1 MRDCREE
8 DGGVQVEKQGATH
21 SLQFLGLGRG
31 RRRGGLMGV
40 PERTLDKR
48 MGGGGVCQLPWP
60 SFWVLWGAA
69 LMIEYQRFWPGL
81 DLKNCWENGLPQ
93 VLAPPSVFLFDDQS
107 LRAPQLPGT

>member
-21 SLQFLGLGRG
+21 SLQFLGIGRG
-31 RRRGGLMGV
+31 RRSGGGADGCA
-40 PERTLDKR
+40 ERVLDKR
-48 MGGGGVCQLPWP
+48 MGGGLPTP
-60 SFWVLWGAA
+60 LALLLGPLGAA
-69 LMIEYQRFWPGL
+69 SMIEYQRFWPGL

-107 LRAPQLPGT
+107 LRAAQLPGT